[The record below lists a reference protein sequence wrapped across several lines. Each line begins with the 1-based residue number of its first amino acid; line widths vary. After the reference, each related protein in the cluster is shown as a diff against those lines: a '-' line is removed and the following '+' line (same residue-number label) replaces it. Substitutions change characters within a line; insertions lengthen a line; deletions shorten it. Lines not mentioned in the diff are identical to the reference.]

1 MLSTLPDVW
10 SVVVVIVVVLVVVG
24 GGATRTKHCSYNLS
38 FFVKY
43 YSFLKLSLA

>member
-10 SVVVVIVVVLVVVG
+10 SVVVVIVVVLVV

>member
-10 SVVVVIVVVLVVVG
+10 SVVVVIVVVLVVG

-43 YSFLKLSLA
+43 YSFLK